1 MPQVARS
8 AFRDIRAEVCAKRYV
23 MHGPSVIPLS
33 VHKYRLIEALWE
45 PYNQAR
51 MGIDQRIVAAAN
63 HFVLLYPWLAS
74 AVALVAEK
82 GIWILPLAL
91 LIVWIWPGVNFWER
105 SSAIFSGAISVLLAG
120 LLSLAIGAVVNR
132 PRPFTA
138 LPIRPLF
145 PHPLD
150 SSFPSDHTLLGMA
163 FVLPLSMRFPRAG
176 WLLSCWALTVG
187 LARMVAGVH
196 YPSDIIFS
204 AILALLP
211 AILGMATA
219 KAIIPK
225 LPDRLAR
232 LARLIP
238 PLPPEASGTKVSNPC
253 QRP

>member
-1 MPQVARS
+1 
-8 AFRDIRAEVCAKRYV
+8 

-33 VHKYRLIEALWE
+33 VRKYRLIEALLE

-138 LPIRPLF
+138 LPIRPFLHSLPKPAERKSPIPANGLSVWWRGFTERSAWPSTTAARDEPVPAELF
-145 PHPLD
+145 A
-150 SSFPSDHTLLGMA
+150 PS
-163 FVLPLSMRFPRAG
+163 RK
-176 WLLSCWALTVG
+176 
-187 LARMVAGVH
+187 
-196 YPSDIIFS
+196 
-204 AILALLP
+204 P
-211 AILGMATA
+211 A
-219 KAIIPK
+219 
-225 LPDRLAR
+225 
-232 LARLIP
+232 
-238 PLPPEASGTKVSNPC
+238 C
-253 QRP
+253 